1 MSLFSSG
8 NVFSVPSFSHRTS
21 FRGGT
26 CALSPTLKARFDQA
40 VMGSMAR
47 EPGTWGHSPFCGG
60 YRGWKSFFPSPGT
73 GLCPWEAYALS
84 RSLEAAH
91 GGYCTKAQLPDMG
104 HGIGIN
110 SQCGIYIKSHHL
122 VHFLC

>member
-47 EPGTWGHSPFCGG
+47 EPGTWGHSLFVVVIGAGNPFSLLQALAFVLG
-60 YRGWKSFFPSPGT
+60 RHM
-73 GLCPWEAYALS
+73 LCPGPWRLLTVAIA
-84 RSLEAAH
+84 R
-91 GGYCTKAQLPDMG
+91 KP
-104 HGIGIN
+104 N
-110 SQCGIYIKSHHL
+110 
-122 VHFLC
+122 FLIWVTG